1 MPQTDPRY
9 HSSPFNFLEE
19 VTSEE
24 RFKLPIVLQD
34 VTLREG
40 EQAAEIAFSVQDKVE
55 VAQRLD
61 SLGIPL
67 IQVGYGGGDEEALT
81 AIKRAGV
88 KAELSLLGPAFKSD
102 WQDAIDRAVDAGVDN
117 YFVLMR
123 TSDTVLKTLGMTRED
138 AIERACQAITYARRR
153 GAPTVTFEP
162 SFVTAADPKFLK
174 QIYHAAYEAG
184 AQAAGICDSMGVAKP
199 SAIRHL
205 VRLASDAVPVP
216 IGIHAHHD
224 FGLSVALTLA
234 ALEEGAQRADVT
246 ILGLGE
252 RAGGTPLEE
261 LVIALKGLYGIDTG
275 VDTEQLAD
283 LIQLVHDLTKV
294 PIPASK
300 PVVGEN
306 VFAQKLEV
314 HVKFTSH
321 APELLEPYDP
331 GLVGNRRLLKL
342 GRGTGPS
349 GIKAKLAELGL
360 QAPEEKVP
368 LLVETVN
375 TRAIEHKKSISD
387 TEFAEMVQSVSTAGT
402 DQLKSRPLNLW
413 EQCRT
418 DLMGELRALIF
429 QKQVD
434 FYSRHR
440 HEVTPPPCPCA

>member
-1 MPQTDPRY
+1 MPPPDPRY

-19 VTSEE
+19 VTAGE

-55 VAQRLD
+55 VAHRLD
-61 SLGIPL
+61 SMGIPL
-67 IQVGYGGGDEEALT
+67 IQVGYAGTDEEALS

-88 KAELSLLGPAFKSD
+88 KAQLSLLGPAFVPT
-102 WQDAIDRAVDAGVDN
+102 WQDAIDRAIDAGVDN

-123 TSDTVLKTLGMTRED
+123 TSDLVLKTLGMSRED
-138 AIERACQAITYARRR
+138 AIERACQAISYARRR

-162 SFVTAADPKFLK
+162 SFVTAADPQFLS
-174 QIYHAAYEAG
+174 QIYSAAYEAG
-184 AQAAGICDSMGVAKP
+184 AQAAGISDSMGVAKP

-205 VRLASDAVPVP
+205 VKLASDAVPVP

-246 ILGLGE
+246 VLGLGE

-261 LVIALKGLYGIDTG
+261 LVIALEGLYGIDTG
-275 VDTEQLAD
+275 IDTQQLAE
-283 LIQLVHDLTKV
+283 LIQLVHRLTNV

-314 HVKFTSH
+314 HVKFTSS

-331 GLVGNRRLLKL
+331 ELVGNRRLLKL

-349 GIKAKLAELGL
+349 GIRAKLAELGL
-360 QAPEEKVP
+360 EAPEEKVP
-368 LLVETVN
+368 LLVEIVN
-375 TRAIEHKKSISD
+375 SHAIEHKRSISN
-387 TEFAEMVQSVSTAGT
+387 TEFAEMVRS
-402 DQLKSRPLNLW
+402 L
-413 EQCRT
+413 
-418 DLMGELRALIF
+418 
-429 QKQVD
+429 
-434 FYSRHR
+434 
-440 HEVTPPPCPCA
+440 